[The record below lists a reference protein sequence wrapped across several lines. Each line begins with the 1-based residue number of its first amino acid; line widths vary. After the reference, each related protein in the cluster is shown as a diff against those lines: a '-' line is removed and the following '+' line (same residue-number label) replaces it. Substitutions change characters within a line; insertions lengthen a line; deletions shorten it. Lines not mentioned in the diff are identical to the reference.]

1 MIHARSIPAARVQT
15 RAARSKPTGVAFRP
29 RSVAVMAAVNTDQL
43 KAAKVELKEVITSK
57 SSNPIIVRLAWHDS
71 GTYNKNIT
79 DWPACGGANASIR
92 FKPEINH
99 GCNAGLQNA
108 IDIIEPVK
116 AKFPGVT
123 YSDLFQM
130 ASAVAIELAG
140 GPKIPMR
147 YGRKDATAPEQTLAL
162 QRATYQDAS
171 TPEQC
176 ATEGYLPGGGGPFDD
191 GSASPGDHLRKIFY
205 RMGLGDKEIVALS
218 GGHTL
223 GRSRPDRSGW
233 GKAETKYTK
242 DGPGNPGGQSWTPD
256 WLVFNNSYYTV
267 TKAQDDDELLVMPT
281 DNAIFA
287 DEAFRPYAEKY
298 AADEAAFF
306 TDYTAA
312 HLKLSELG
320 VEWQEGGPVTGL

>member
-1 MIHARSIPAARVQT
+1 MIHARSIPVARVQT
-15 RAARSKPTGVAFRP
+15 RAARSKPTGVAS
-29 RSVAVMAAVNTDQL
+29 RSRSIVVMAAVNTDQL

-71 GTYNKNIT
+71 GTYNKNISE
-79 DWPACGGANASIR
+79 WPTRGGANASIR
-92 FKPEINH
+92 FKPEISH
-99 GCNAGLQNA
+99 GCNAGLNSA
-108 IDIIEPVK
+108 VDIIEPVK
-116 AKFPGVT
+116 AKFPDVS

-130 ASAVAIELAG
+130 ASAVAIESAG

-147 YGRKDATAPEQTLAL
+147 YGRKDASA
-162 QRATYQDAS
+162 
-171 TPEQC
+171 PEQC
-176 ATEGYLPGGGGPFDD
+176 APEGAGGPFAD

-205 RMGLGDKEIVALS
+205 RMGLDDKEIVALS

-256 WLVFNNSYYTV
+256 WLVFNNSYFTV
-267 TKAQDDDELLVMPT
+267 MKAQDDEDLLVLPT
-281 DNAIFA
+281 DAAVFA

-298 AADEAAFF
+298 AADESAFF
-306 TDYTAA
+306 TDYSAA

-320 VEWQEGGPVTGL
+320 VEWEEGGPVTGI